1 MDMTEPDAPWR
12 LPRIAAI
19 TVVFTVL
26 VAANYAHALLTL
38 IPAYN
43 ALHRAGPWYF
53 VELLDKGLVLTLVT
67 IGLMSVMG
75 AGPAGMWR
83 ALRLHRGFLSGLLF
97 ALVATL
103 LMSVGFA
110 LTHRVDPDLNLTVLA
125 FTGLVSPS
133 SKKFTS
139 VVSAFGSFGI
149 GALGRSGL
157 QWRRKLY
164 SPRLGAL
171 SRARRSATWR

>member
-43 ALHRAGPWYF
+43 ALHRAGAWYF
-53 VELLDKGLVLTLVT
+53 VELLDNGLVLTLVT

-97 ALVATL
+97 ALVAL
-103 LMSVGFA
+103 RAGG
-110 LTHRVDPDLNLTVLA
+110 DPPNER
-125 FTGLVSPS
+125 GLCADASRGPRS
-133 SKKFTS
+133 QLD
-139 VVSAFGSFGI
+139 SA
-149 GALGRSGL
+149 R
-157 QWRRKLY
+157 LY
-164 SPRLGAL
+164 
-171 SRARRSATWR
+171 RARFAVVEEIHVRGFGFWQLRNWGAWPFWFAVAP